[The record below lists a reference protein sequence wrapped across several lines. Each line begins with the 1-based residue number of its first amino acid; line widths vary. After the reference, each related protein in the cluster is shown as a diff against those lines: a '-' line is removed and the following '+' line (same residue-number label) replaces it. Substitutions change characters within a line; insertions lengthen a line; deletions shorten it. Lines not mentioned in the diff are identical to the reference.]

1 VIAPGRAGRPGAWL
15 PEIEPPTDVELAR
28 CPFCGGREERTP
40 PEVLRIGDDPW
51 RVRVVPNLYPAFERQ
66 EVVIHSPE
74 HVRSFAELDDVQI
87 DAVGAAWESRAA
99 GVKPYA
105 FLNEGRLAGASLPH
119 SHSQLVWLGSP
130 PAAVANEDQA
140 RIPELLDRS
149 DLLVFEQDGI
159 VAVAHPAGTP
169 YEALIAALDGSEHTT
184 AMLFAVRD
192 LVRRLHAA
200 EGRYP
205 WNAWFHSGAHAHV
218 HFVPRL
224 TALASLELGAG
235 LYVNVV
241 PPEEA
246 AAKLRA
252 VPV

>member
-1 VIAPGRAGRPGAWL
+1 MIAGGRAERPGAWL
-15 PEIEPPTDVELAR
+15 PEIEPETPEELER
-28 CPFCGGREERTP
+28 CPFCGGREDRTP
-40 PEVLRIGDDPW
+40 PEVLRIGTDPW

-87 DAVGAAWESRAA
+87 EAIGEAWDSRAA
-99 GVKPYA
+99 DGKPYA

-119 SHSQLVWLGSP
+119 GHSQLVWLDG
-130 PAAVANEDQA
+130 PAPAVENEDQA
-140 RIPELLDRS
+140 RIPELLDQ
-149 DLLVFEQDGI
+149 DELLIAERAGV
-159 VAVAHPAGTP
+159 VAVAHPAGAP
-169 YEALIAALDGSEHTT
+169 YESLIASRDGTERTT
-184 AMLFAVRD
+184 AMLFAIRD
-192 LVRRLHAA
+192 LVRRLHSA
-200 EGRYP
+200 EGRYA
-205 WNAWFHSGAHAHV
+205 WNAWFHPGAHPHA

-246 AAKLRA
+246 AATLRSVA
-252 VPV
+252 V